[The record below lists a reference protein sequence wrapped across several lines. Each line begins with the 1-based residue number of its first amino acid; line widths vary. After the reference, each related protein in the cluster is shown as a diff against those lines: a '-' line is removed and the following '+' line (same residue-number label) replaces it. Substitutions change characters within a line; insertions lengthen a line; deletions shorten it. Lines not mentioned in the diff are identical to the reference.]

1 MGGHTWAVPLI
12 PTFLL
17 TRPCRILS
25 PEKIDI
31 SHRKERPLGSKS
43 RFTSVHVL
51 KKYYS
56 VCSFSFYKTCWKL
69 PFISKSLFS
78 ATFNIPFQSKKE
90 KEKAIGTKTF
100 TYLDWTQ
107 RRIFIS
113 AKFIQGLESQCFIQF
128 FSDCLI
134 VSGRRLSLGPVPSSW
149 QETEVLTLG
158 SWFRFAIM

>member
-17 TRPCRILS
+17 TRPCQILS

-43 RFTSVHVL
+43 RFTSVLVL

-56 VCSFSFYKTCWKL
+56 ICSFSFYKTCWKL

-90 KEKAIGTKTF
+90 KEKAIGTKNF

-113 AKFIQGLESQCFIQF
+113 AKFIQGLESQVCEYKIHL
-128 FSDCLI
+128 FSLKIMPLSKPGWLNHDT
-134 VSGRRLSLGPVPSSW
+134 SG
-149 QETEVLTLG
+149 
-158 SWFRFAIM
+158 